1 MRTDPVAVARAY
13 LDHLTTADRA
23 LLTAEDAEGRG
34 APGGALDV
42 LGRPG
47 AIERLLSHPPVF
59 DTVFA
64 PARADAPLLGASPF
78 LVFAV
83 AVHRVA
89 ADLASATYIREW
101 LGPGRR
107 APVFDVVPL
116 REFLAAPW
124 HRLFLAELLASYT
137 HVASGSV
144 VVSTRRGWRRQRFSE
159 LDPVRLAA
167 LLDVVP
173 EAERPGILRRLGD
186 LALFLTGVFPD
197 HLARQGFG
205 PIAEGRLLRA
215 GGMPPAD
222 NRPAP
227 AARHGAWV
235 TRAPSGCSS
244 CWASAGTG
252 PPSIWWP
259 RPSRPR
265 WPWSASCPSA
275 SARPAGSST
284 SSPTGSSS
292 VTATSGGAPGPADL
306 PPTRVIGRRG
316 ARPTKLQA

>member
-1 MRTDPVAVARAY
+1 MRTDPVAIARAY

-23 LLTAEDAEGRG
+23 LLTAEDPEGRG
-34 APGGALDV
+34 APGGALEV
-42 LGRPG
+42 LSRPG

-59 DTVFA
+59 DSVFA

-107 APVFDVVPL
+107 APVFDVIPL

-173 EAERPGILRRLGD
+173 DAERPGILRRLGD

-215 GGMPPAD
+215 GGIAPGREQTGAGSPAWSLGDPGAVGLLELLGQRWYRAAFDLLAPPV
-222 NRPAP
+222 P
-227 AARHGAWV
+227 AAVAVVGELPERFGQARRILNLITDRFLFRYRDQWWG
-235 TRAPSGCSS
+235 SG
-244 CWASAGTG
+244 
-252 PPSIWWP
+252 
-259 RPSRPR
+259 
-265 WPWSASCPSA
+265 
-275 SARPAGSST
+275 
-284 SSPTGSSS
+284 
-292 VTATSGGAPGPADL
+292 PG
-306 PPTRVIGRRG
+306 
-316 ARPTKLQA
+316 